1 MKKLYNYTYSYII
14 DKDNRTVTAISEYAG
29 KPVKGIAKCSPE
41 DEFDENVGVKLATA
55 RCKTKIAKKQYKT
68 ASNKVEKLDSLAH
81 QMNKRLEKM
90 KEEKHGAFIGMCLSL
105 GNEISMTESL
115 K

>member
-41 DEFDENVGVKLATA
+41 DVFNEDIGLKLAIA
-55 RCKTKIAKKQYKT
+55 RCKAKIADKQYKT
-68 ASNKVEKLDSLAH
+68 TKEKVKRAQFLVSQA
-81 QMNKRLEKM
+81 NKRLEKAR
-90 KEEKHGAFIGMCLSL
+90 KERKSTFRDMCLSL
-105 GNEISMTESL
+105 GEKIRIEKDL